1 MIDFLQGELASKS
14 PGVAIVRTAG
24 VGLRLHVSLATYE
37 SLPKVGQEVR
47 LLTCLHVREDELRLY
62 GFATEVER
70 QLFHML
76 LGVSQIGPMVAMR
89 ILSGCTPGQLKRYVL
104 DEDVDALKSM
114 VKGIGAKTA
123 RRLVAELQGPVEGLA
138 VEPWE
143 GPAGQVARD
152 AVAALIALGESRA
165 AAERAVKAA
174 VKKLGADAD
183 RQSLVEEAL
192 SH

>member
-1 MIDFLQGELASKS
+1 MIDFLQGELVFKS
-14 PGVAIVRTAG
+14 PGAATVRMVG
-24 VGLRLHVSLATYE
+24 VGFRLHVSLATYE
-37 SLPKVGQEVR
+37 SLPRVGGEVR
-47 LLTCLHVREDELRLY
+47 LLTYLHVREDELSLY
-62 GFATEVER
+62 GFATQVER
-70 QLFHML
+70 ELFRML

-89 ILSGCTPGQLKRYVL
+89 ILSGCSPAQLKRYIM
-104 DEDVDALKSM
+104 DEDIDALKSM

-123 RRLVAELQGPVEGLA
+123 RRLVAELHGPVQELA

-152 AVAALIALGESRA
+152 AVAALVALGESRA
-165 AAERAVKAA
+165 AAEKAVKAA

-183 RQSLVEEAL
+183 SQSLVEEAL